1 MDILTSMK
9 IGASA
14 LKAQRIRMNAIGTNI
29 ANIETTRTPE
39 GGPFRK
45 REVIF
50 QSNGK
55 DFAGNLSSS
64 QRDGIA
70 GVEVTRIRANPSPPK
85 MIYNPGHPDADADGQ
100 VAMPNID
107 LMAEVADMM
116 SATRA
121 YEANVTVIRSAKRMA
136 LKALEI
142 GQ

>member
-14 LKAQRIRMNAIGTNI
+14 LKAQRIRLDAIGTNI

-45 REVIF
+45 REVVF
-50 QSNGK
+50 QSDAKG
-55 DFAGNLSSS
+55 FAEHLGAS

-70 GVEVTRIRANPSPPK
+70 GVEVTQIRANSSPPK
-85 MIYNPGHPDADADGQ
+85 MVYNPGHPDADSEGM

-107 LMAEVADMM
+107 LMEEVADMM
-116 SATRA
+116 SATSA
-121 YEANVTVIRSAKRMA
+121 YEANVAVVRSAKRMA

>member
-9 IGASA
+9 ISASA
-14 LKAQRIRMNAIGTNI
+14 LKAQRTRMNAIGTNI
-29 ANIETTRTPE
+29 ANIDTTRTPE

-45 REVIF
+45 REVVF
-50 QSNGK
+50 QSSTKG
-55 DFAGNLSSS
+55 FADNLSAR

-70 GVEVTRIRANPSPPK
+70 GVEVTQIRASMSPPK
-85 MIYNPGHPDADADGQ
+85 MIYNPGHPEADADGQ

-107 LMAEVADMM
+107 LMEEVADMM

-121 YEANVTVIRSAKRMA
+121 YEANVTVVRSAKRMA

>member
-14 LKAQRIRMNAIGTNI
+14 LKAQRTRLNTISTNI
-29 ANIETTRTPE
+29 ANIDTTRTPE

-45 REVIF
+45 REVVF

-55 DFAGNLSSS
+55 DFAENLSAS

-70 GVEVTRIRANPSPPK
+70 GVEVARIQANQGPPK
-85 MIYNPGHPDADADGQ
+85 MIYNPGHPDADSEGM

-107 LMAEVADMM
+107 LMEEVADMM

-121 YEANVTVIRSAKRMA
+121 YEANVTVVRSAKRMA

>member
-1 MDILTSMK
+1 MDIMTSMK

-14 LKAQRIRMNAIGTNI
+14 LKAQRTRLNTVSTNI

-45 REVIF
+45 REVVF
-50 QSNGK
+50 QSTTKG
-55 DFAGNLSSS
+55 FAEQLGAS

-70 GVEVTRIRANPSPPK
+70 GVKVAQIRVDQSPPK
-85 MIYNPGHPDADADGQ
+85 MEYNPGHPDANADGM

-121 YEANVTVIRSAKRMA
+121 YEANVSVVRSAKRMA
-136 LKALEI
+136 MKALEI

>member
-14 LKAQRIRMNAIGTNI
+14 LKAQRTRLNVIGTNI
-29 ANIETTRTPE
+29 ANIDTTRTPE

-45 REVIF
+45 RDVIF
-50 QSNGK
+50 KSTGNG
-55 DFAGNLSSS
+55 FAENLSSS

-70 GVEVTRIRANPSPPK
+70 GVEVSAIRINPGAPK
-85 MIYNPGHPDADADGQ
+85 MIYSPGHPDADADGQ

-107 LMAEVADMM
+107 LMEEVADMM

>member
-9 IGASA
+9 ISASA
-14 LKAQRIRMNAIGTNI
+14 LKAQRTRMNAIGTNI
-29 ANIETTRTPE
+29 ANIDTTRTPE

-50 QSNGK
+50 QSNNK
-55 DFAGNLSSS
+55 DFAGQLSSR

-70 GVEVTRIRANPSPPK
+70 GVEVSQIRANTSPPR
-85 MIYNPGHPDADADGQ
+85 MVYNPGHPDADADGQ
-100 VAMPNID
+100 VAMPDID
-107 LMAEVADMM
+107 LMEQVADMM

-121 YEANVTVIRSAKRMA
+121 YEANVTVVRSAKRMA

>member
-14 LKAQRIRMNAIGTNI
+14 LKAQRTRLNTIGTNI
-29 ANIETTRTPE
+29 ANIDTTRTPE

-45 REVIF
+45 REVVF
-50 QSNGK
+50 QSTNKG
-55 DFAGNLSSS
+55 FAEHLGAS

-70 GVEVTRIRANPSPPK
+70 GVEVAQIRASNSPPK
-85 MIYNPGHPDADADGQ
+85 MIYNPGHPDADSDGM

-107 LMAEVADMM
+107 LMEEVADMM

-121 YEANVTVIRSAKRMA
+121 YEANVTVVRSAKRMA
-136 LKALEI
+136 MKALEI

>member
-14 LKAQRIRMNAIGTNI
+14 LKAQRTRLNVIGTNI
-29 ANIETTRTPE
+29 ANIDTTRTPE

-45 REVIF
+45 RDVIF
-50 QSNGK
+50 KSNGK
-55 DFAGNLSSS
+55 GFAENLSSS

-70 GVEVTRIRANPSPPK
+70 GVEVSEIRVNSGAPK
-85 MIYNPGHPDADADGQ
+85 MIYSPGHPDADANGQ

-107 LMAEVADMM
+107 LMEEVADMM

-121 YEANVTVIRSAKRMA
+121 YEANVTVVRSAKRMA